1 MQLHFRKNAQAV
13 ETLLSGILLLLI
25 MIIPFNEGGNGH
37 IIQLITQCLLLL
49 GAIIWA
55 IYVLRRGSLTLIVE
69 WIDLFIAGFLTW
81 SLISLII
88 SEYKYTTMLELIK
101 LGSYAALFY
110 LLRVFFP
117 LKQRQT
123 WLLTAILISSA
134 LQCVVA
140 WGLFLAQRTRVLQAD
155 FVNPNNFAQ
164 FLVFGVN
171 IALSFVL
178 FVPNSENDSGKKAFL
193 QKVGIS
199 LLLIGLTV
207 TILAV
212 KSRGAFISLVGTG
225 LFLTTLKKK
234 QFGMFFLLLCCVLIF
249 LPTPWGSVFQKLQKR
264 DDPFAYERIGIW
276 QSSIRMAI
284 DHPVFGVGLG
294 MYEFY
299 GMEYNFPVEH
309 QISRYGKY
317 LNVAHSDLLQV
328 ATELGIVGFLLF
340 LGAIG
345 YMMFFS
351 VSRLREQPP
360 AWSLIA
366 VVAGLIGIV
375 IHGLFSTLLTCPALA
390 LIGCIF
396 VGILIDDMH
405 RYRQK
410 TLVFQPT
417 WSWYGASG
425 LLIFYLLVPVI
436 GYPFL
441 AHHHYLRYFTFREQR
456 DIPQAVLHLK
466 QAIRYV
472 PIHAGYHRTF
482 GELYLA
488 AFRNAPN
495 LDAFYESYQAFTRAI
510 RCNAR
515 DEQAYEKLGNLHREM
530 FYKKLRTRPTAQNAL
545 DAYQHALQYKP
556 YNPFILSTMAALHA
570 DLNEFD
576 PAIALL
582 QRAVTIEP
590 NFVGGFQ
597 MLGNM
602 FLHLG
607 RQDEAQ
613 QAFQQAQAI
622 LRTYQHHPRQSDYE
636 QMLLKSLE

>member
-1 MQLHFRKNAQAV
+1 MQLHFGKSTQTT
-13 ETLLSGILLLLI
+13 ETTLSIILLLLI

-49 GAIIWA
+49 GATIWG
-55 IYVLRRGSLTLIVE
+55 IQVLRRKSLTLIFE
-69 WIDLFIAGFLTW
+69 RIDLFIAGFLTW
-81 SLISLII
+81 SLISLLI
-88 SEYKYTTMLELIK
+88 SEYKYATMLELIK

-110 LLRVFFP
+110 LLRVLFP

-123 WLLTAILISSA
+123 WLLTAILISSV
-134 LQCVVA
+134 LQGVVA
-140 WGLFLAQRTRVLQAD
+140 WGLLLLQRTPVLQAG

-171 IALSFVL
+171 VALSFVL
-178 FVPNSENDSGKKAFL
+178 FATAPEKGSRKKVFL
-193 QKVGIS
+193 QKVGVS
-199 LLLIGLTV
+199 VLLIGLTV

-212 KSRGAFISLVGTG
+212 KSRGAFLGLVGTG
-225 LFLTTLKKK
+225 FFLTTLKKRRL
-234 QFGMFFLLLCCVLIF
+234 GMFFLLLCCVLIF

-264 DDPFAYERIGIW
+264 DDPFAYQRIGIW
-276 QSSIRMAI
+276 ESSIRMAL

-317 LNVAHSDLLQV
+317 VNVAHSDLLQT
-328 ATELGIVGFLLF
+328 AAELGLVGFLLF

-345 YMMFFS
+345 YVTFS
-351 VSRLREQPP
+351 QVPRLCEPSP
-360 AWSLIA
+360 AWSLA
-366 VVAGLIGIV
+366 AAAAGFLGIV

-396 VGILIDDMH
+396 AGILIDGAR

-441 AHHHYLRYFTFREQR
+441 AHHHYLRYFIFREQR
-456 DIPQAVLHLK
+456 DLPQAVAHLK
-466 QAIRYV
+466 QAIQYV
-472 PIHAGYHRTF
+472 PIHAAYHRTF

-495 LDAFYESYQAFTRAI
+495 LDAFYEGYQAFTRAI

-515 DEQAYEKLGNLHREM
+515 DDQAYEKLGNLHREM
-530 FYKKLRTRPTAQNAL
+530 FYKKLRTRPAAQNAL
-545 DAYQHALQYKP
+545 DAYQQALQYKP
-556 YNPFILSTMAALHA
+556 FNPFLLSTMAALYA

-582 QRAVTIEP
+582 HRAVAIEP
-590 NFVGGFQ
+590 NFVGGCQ
-597 MLGNM
+597 MLGKM
-602 FLHLG
+602 LLHLG
-607 RQDEAQ
+607 RQAEARLT
-613 QAFQQAQAI
+613 FQQAETI
-622 LRTYQHHPRQSDYE
+622 LHTYQQHSPQSEYE